1 MKILRLIL
9 LTFFLPILTSILR
22 AQETCPLPIMVAVD
36 NSNETLSSA
45 NVKYLDSKLQQIVA
59 HRGLGSKAEL
69 SHLCLVASVSETG
82 DKQVISGNRPLVTGS
97 YDVMIVLTNVLSG
110 EQFGADNITISG
122 SGNNEASMIQG
133 ALSKINPANSDLQHF
148 IQQSCVKVFD
158 YYRSHIPAIIAQAKA
173 MSQRGEYNDA
183 LYLLSTVPPCV
194 EGYDTIGSVMLATY
208 QDYLNVDCNQK
219 LMAARAAWEAS
230 QNEEGA
236 KVAAGYIAAIDPRSG
251 CYEDARELLDKISG
265 CIDENLRRIIT
276 RENEDRALEHE
287 LIRGEAELK
296 RKQVENEF
304 LLRQQEIEAL
314 RQLYQV
320 YAESVLKTL
329 LEQNAARWNS
339 DPLRHNESK
348 GTPVIIVN
356 N

>member
-1 MKILRLIL
+1 MNILRYFFIAIT
-9 LTFFLPILTSILR
+9 LTAISQML

-36 NSNETLSSA
+36 NSDETLSPA
-45 NVKYLDSKLQQIVA
+45 NVKYLDSKLQQLVSY
-59 HRGLGSKAEL
+59 RGFGSKAEL

-97 YDVMIVLTNVLSG
+97 FDVTIVLTNVLSG
-110 EQFGADNITISG
+110 ERFGADNITVSG
-122 SGNNEASMIQG
+122 SGNNEARMIQG
-133 ALSKINPANSDLQHF
+133 AMSQINPANSDLQRF
-148 IQQSCVKVFD
+148 IQNSCVKVFD
-158 YYRSHIPAIIAQAKA
+158 YYRSHIPSIIAQAKA
-173 MSQRGEYNDA
+173 LSQRGEYNDA

-208 QDYLNVDCNQK
+208 QEYLNVDCNQK

-236 KVAAGYIAAIDPRSG
+236 RVAAGYIAAIDPRSA
-251 CYEDARELLDKISG
+251 CYEEARELLDKISAR
-265 CIDENLRRIIT
+265 IDENLRRIIA
-276 RENEDRALEHE
+276 REDEDRALEHE
-287 LIRGEAELK
+287 LIRGEADLK
-296 RKQVENEF
+296 RKQVENDF

-320 YAESVLKTL
+320 YAESVLKPL

-339 DPLRHNESK
+339 NPVRHNEGK